1 VSRVVPDAPFG
12 AVPAALSRDRAVA
25 RLHALTAIAK
35 AATGATGFM
44 DALRRTSQAAMDA
57 LEAASVSIS
66 VWERDQATVRVLVN
80 TGDLG
85 PGEVSEPVDETY
97 QVTDYPFITRMFADG
112 VGFVQLADAEPDAAG
127 SDPNLV
133 RLLRL
138 LRKGSGL
145 SVPIVLESRVWG
157 ELFATRDL
165 DAAPFEQSD
174 VDFATAVA
182 GQVAAG
188 IAQAQHVESV
198 ARLAYTDP
206 LTGLANR
213 RAVDDRLD
221 AALDRHHRDG
231 TVVSLVVV
239 DVNGLKRI
247 NDDRGHEAGDRALVH
262 FAGLLAAS
270 AGLLPGSLA
279 GRSGGDEF
287 CVVVEGSTSDHVVWL
302 AEDLCRRANA
312 ALDEGI
318 ACGVAS
324 TDDPIGP
331 VPTPSRLFRLADA
344 AQSRAKRSRAR
355 HPVVAGRGLPQDATV
370 RLADAAEQMPRSQT
384 PRGDRRRVRSR
395 RGFSYLLDDV
405 LETLDHSGAV
415 GSQARL
421 EVVADAV
428 CRLVDGCSWWVS
440 RTDESHSVLQ
450 TVSYSAIRYGGGLVA
465 DREAVLG
472 GTSTFALADYPL
484 SSRMLAG
491 NGGVVA
497 VDDPLADP
505 AERAILEGAG
515 YTALVMAGATDL
527 SGAGWLVEV
536 YVDDIAGDVSS
547 LASALRALTA
557 CAILPPPPPPP
568 V

>member
-1 VSRVVPDAPFG
+1 
-12 AVPAALSRDRAVA
+12 
-25 RLHALTAIAK
+25 
-35 AATGATGFM
+35 
-44 DALRRTSQAAMDA
+44 
-57 LEAASVSIS
+57 
-66 VWERDQATVRVLVN
+66 
-80 TGDLG
+80 
-85 PGEVSEPVDETY
+85 
-97 QVTDYPFITRMFADG
+97 
-112 VGFVQLADAEPDAAG
+112 
-127 SDPNLV
+127 
-133 RLLRL
+133 
-138 LRKGSGL
+138 
-145 SVPIVLESRVWG
+145 
-157 ELFATRDL
+157 
-165 DAAPFEQSD
+165 

-221 AALDRHHRDG
+221 AALDRHRTDG

-262 FAGLLAAS
+262 FAALLAAS

-331 VPTPSRLFRLADA
+331 VATPSRLFRLADA

-370 RLADAAEQMPRSQT
+370 RLADAAEKMPRSQN
-384 PRGDRRRVRSR
+384 PRGDRRRVRAR
-395 RGFSYLLDDV
+395 RGFSHLLDDV
-405 LETLDHSGAV
+405 LETLDHSAARGA
-415 GSQARL
+415 QERL

-440 RTDESHSVLQ
+440 RTDSSHTVLQ
-450 TVSYSAIRYGGGLVA
+450 TMSYSAIRYGGGMVA
-465 DREAVLG
+465 DPEASIG
-472 GTSTFALADYPL
+472 GSSTFSLADYPL
-484 SSRMLAG
+484 SRRMIEG
-491 NGGVVA
+491 HGGVVA

-505 AERAILEGAG
+505 SERAILEGAG
-515 YTALVMAGATDL
+515 YTALVMAGGTDPT
-527 SGAGWLVEV
+527 GAGWLVEV

-547 LASALRALTA
+547 LAAALRALTA
-557 CAILPPPPPPP
+557 CALLPPAPLT
-568 V
+568 

>member
-1 VSRVVPDAPFG
+1 
-12 AVPAALSRDRAVA
+12 
-25 RLHALTAIAK
+25 
-35 AATGATGFM
+35 
-44 DALRRTSQAAMDA
+44 
-57 LEAASVSIS
+57 
-66 VWERDQATVRVLVN
+66 
-80 TGDLG
+80 
-85 PGEVSEPVDETY
+85 
-97 QVTDYPFITRMFADG
+97 MFADG
-112 VGFVQLADAEPDAAG
+112 VGFVQLADAEPDAPG
-127 SDPNLV
+127 CDPNLV

-138 LRKGSGL
+138 LRKGSSLERADRARVAGL
-145 SVPIVLESRVWG
+145 GRAL
-157 ELFATRDL
+157 RDPRPGRP
-165 DAAPFEQSD
+165 PFEPAD
-174 VDFATAVA
+174 VDYATAVA

-221 AALDRHHRDG
+221 AALDRHRRDG

-331 VPTPSRLFRLADA
+331 VGDAVAAVPAGRRGAEPGQAQPGAAPGGGRPRPAAGRDGPARRRGRAHA
-344 AQSRAKRSRAR
+344 AQPEPAR
-355 HPVVAGRGLPQDATV
+355 GPAAGARPGAASPTCSTTCWRPSTTV
-370 RLADAAEQMPRSQT
+370 PR
-384 PRGDRRRVRSR
+384 
-395 RGFSYLLDDV
+395 
-405 LETLDHSGAV
+405 V
-415 GSQARL
+415 GTQERL

-440 RTDESHSVLQ
+440 RTDDSYSVLQ

-465 DREAVLG
+465 DQEAVARRHVHVRARRLPAQRPDARGARRCG
-472 GTSTFALADYPL
+472 GRRRP
-484 SSRMLAG
+484 AG
-491 NGGVVA
+491 RPGRA
-497 VDDPLADP
+497 RDPRGCRLH
-505 AERAILEGAG
+505 GAG
-515 YTALVMAGATDL
+515 HGRRRPTL

-557 CAILPPPPPPP
+557 CAILPPPSPPT
-568 V
+568 

>member
-1 VSRVVPDAPFG
+1 LAPDAPFG

-25 RLHALTAIAK
+25 RLHALTSIAK

-44 DALRRTSQAAMDA
+44 DVLRRTSEAALGA
-57 LEAASVSIS
+57 LEAASLSIS

-85 PGEVSEPVDETY
+85 PGEVAEPVDETY

-112 VGFVQLADAEPDAAG
+112 IGFVQLADVEPDAPGA
-127 SDPNLV
+127 DPNLV

-157 ELFATRDL
+157 ELFATRDA
-165 DAAPFEQSD
+165 DAEPFEPAD
-174 VDFATAVA
+174 VDYATAVA

-221 AALDRHHRDG
+221 AALDRYRQDG

-331 VPTPSRLFRLADA
+331 VANASRLFRLADA

-370 RLADAAEQMPRSQT
+370 RLADAAEATPRS
-384 PRGDRRRVRSR
+384 PRGDRRRVRAR

-415 GSQARL
+415 GAQERL

-428 CRLVDGCSWWVS
+428 CRLVDACSWWVS
-440 RTDESHSVLQ
+440 RTDAARSVLQ
-450 TVSYSAIRYGGGLVA
+450 TVSYSAIRYGGGRVA
-465 DREAVLG
+465 DQEAMLG

-484 SSRMLAG
+484 SSRMLEG
-491 NGGVVA
+491 RGGVVA

-515 YTALVMAGATDL
+515 YTALVMAGATEPTGD
-527 SGAGWLVEV
+527 GWLVEV

-557 CAILPPPPPPP
+557 CAVLPPPPPPP